1 MIVKSLEDIVGT
13 KDDVADGN
21 WRSRRFVSAHDRLGF
36 SVNDTVIKGGTKNYF
51 WYKNHIEAVY
61 VIEGEGEI
69 EQIETGKVWQLKPG
83 TIYVLNENDKHE
95 VRTKTDMRMVCVFN
109 PPLVGTETHDED
121 GIYPVLTLEE
131 VRSNE

>member
-1 MIVKSLEDIVGT
+1 MIVRSLEDIVGT

-21 WRSRRFVSAHDRLGF
+21 WRSRRFVSAHDKLGF
-36 SVNDTVIKGGTKNYF
+36 SVNDTIIKGGTKNYF
-51 WYKNHIEAVY
+51 WYQNHIEAVY

-121 GIYPVLTLEE
+121 GIYPVLTLDSDKEK
-131 VRSNE
+131 

>member
-1 MIVKSLEDIVGT
+1 MIVRSLEDIIGT

-21 WRSRRFVSAHDRLGF
+21 WRSRRFVSAHDKLGF
-36 SVNDTVIKGGTKNYF
+36 SVNDTIIKGGTKNYF

-121 GIYPVLTLEE
+121 GIYPALTLEE
-131 VRSNE
+131 VEEK

>member
-1 MIVKSLEDIVGT
+1 MIVRSLEDIVGT

-69 EQIETGKVWQLKPG
+69 EQIKTGKVWQLKPG

-109 PPLVGTETHDED
+109 PPLVGTETHDEE
-121 GIYPVLTLEE
+121 GIYPALTLEDIQK
-131 VRSNE
+131 

>member
-1 MIVKSLEDIVGT
+1 MIVKSLENIVGT

-109 PPLVGTETHDED
+109 PPLVGTETHDEN
-121 GIYPVLTLEE
+121 GIYPVLTVEE
-131 VRSNE
+131 VQK

>member
-1 MIVKSLEDIVGT
+1 MIVRSLEDIVGT

-121 GIYPVLTLEE
+121 GIYPALTLEDIQK
-131 VRSNE
+131 

>member
-131 VRSNE
+131 VQE

>member
-1 MIVKSLEDIVGT
+1 MIVRSLEDIVGT

-21 WRSRRFVSAHDRLGF
+21 WRSRRFVSAYDRLGF

-121 GIYPVLTLEE
+121 GIYPALTLEDIQK
-131 VRSNE
+131 